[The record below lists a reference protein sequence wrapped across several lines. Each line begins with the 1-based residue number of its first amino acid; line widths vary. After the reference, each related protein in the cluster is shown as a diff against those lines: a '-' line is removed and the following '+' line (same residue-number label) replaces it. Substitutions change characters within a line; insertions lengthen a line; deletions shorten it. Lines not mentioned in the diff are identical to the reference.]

1 MSVSS
6 VETTEPIVINGVDV
20 FSVLSS
26 TMLSIVCEV
35 LSSYICTT
43 VILSV
48 SGSRVEGVS
57 LLSSMLEISVTGR
70 IKSTLFSTCIVVGAM
85 SVTSSTNVTDS
96 VLNSVDGSGSFV
108 VVVVV
113 VLEVVLVNGWVGT
126 VVLRWIASGVLVD
139 NVCWMYAG
147 FHDGT
152 VVRGDLVVRLDNG
165 LSMMMSCNVK

>member
-6 VETTEPIVINGVDV
+6 VEITEPIVINGVDV

-70 IKSTLFSTCIVVGAM
+70 IKSTLFSMCIVVGAM

-113 VLEVVLVNGWVGT
+113 VLEVILVNGT

-152 VVRGDLVVRLDNG
+152 VVLGALVVRLDNG
-165 LSMMMSCNVK
+165 LSMMMSCNVN